1 MAVFRPFKAY
11 RPKPEF
17 AQEVAAKPY
26 DVLNSE
32 EARKEAEGHPNSFLH
47 VGKPEI
53 DLDPSI
59 DIHSAEVYQKGKENL
74 HALIERGV
82 LVEDPEAYLYVY
94 AQTMDGRTQYGLVG
108 CASVDEYWNDTIK
121 KHEKTRADKEEDRC
135 NHVRVTN
142 AHSGPIFLTYRDV
155 DEVNKLV
162 EEVVKNAPDNDLVA
176 ADGIRHQS
184 WVIRDK
190 DIAKKIEDRLAK
202 VDYFYI
208 ADGHHRSA
216 SAARVGRERREANPN
231 HKGDEEY
238 NYFLAVLFPASHL
251 YIMDYNRLVKDLN
264 GHSEAEFFEKVKKV
278 YDMEEVGTTQYHP
291 KAKGELGLYMDK
303 KWYKL
308 TAKPEIM
315 NVADPVDSLDVAIL
329 QKHVLDPILGIEDPR
344 TSNRIDFVGGI
355 RGLGELERRVNS
367 GEMKLAIAMYATSIE
382 ELMAI
387 ADAGKIMPPKS
398 TWFEPKLRDGMFVHF
413 LD

>member
-17 AQEVAAKPY
+17 AAEVAAKPY
-26 DVLNSE
+26 DVLNSDEARE
-32 EARKEAEGHPNSFLH
+32 EAKGHPYSFLH

-53 DLDPSI
+53 DLDPNL
-59 DIHSAEVYQKGKENL
+59 DIHDASVYAKGKENL
-74 HALIERGV
+74 HKLISEGV

-108 CASVDEYWNDTIK
+108 CAAVEDYWNDVIK

-142 AHSGPIFLTYRDV
+142 SHSGPIFLTYRDI
-155 DEVNKLV
+155 DEINNIVAD
-162 EEVVKNAPDNDLVA
+162 VVKNPSDNDLVA

-184 WVIRDK
+184 WVIKDK
-190 DIAKKIEDRLAK
+190 AVAKTIEERLAK
-202 VDYFYI
+202 VDFFYV

-216 SAARVGRERREANPN
+216 AAARVGRERKEANPN
-231 HKGDEEY
+231 HRGDEEY
-238 NYFLAVLFPASHL
+238 NFFLAVLFPATHL

-264 GHSEAEFFEKVKKV
+264 GNSEAEFFTKIQK
-278 YDMEEVGTTQYHP
+278 YYTCEEVGTSAYKP
-291 KAKGELGLYMDK
+291 NKKGELGLYMDG

-308 TAKPEIM
+308 DAKAEIT

-329 QKHVLDPILGIEDPR
+329 QKYVLDEILGIEDPR
-344 TSNRIDFVGGI
+344 TSKRIDFVGGI

-367 GEMKLAIAMYATSIE
+367 GEMKLAISMFPTSIE
-382 ELMAI
+382 ELMNI